1 MKARITGRAVDFNTT
16 LVPAQGLTP
25 DAMRERME
33 YTADMPEPKKTVLR
47 TFRVNADEE
56 RLRGVSLKFPGAIFV
71 NFENIAYQNGFR
83 IDYSAY
89 LRR

>member
-1 MKARITGRAVDFNTT
+1 MKARITGRAAT
-16 LVPAQGLTP
+16 PAQGLSP
-25 DAMRERME
+25 DAMKEWME

-56 RLRGVSLKFPGAIFV
+56 GLRAVSMKFADAVFI

-83 IDYSAY
+83 IDYSKY